1 MESNGRCIVLAAQ
14 LGRLQLSGFRDA
26 ARSVE
31 DPKRGEI
38 AMLVVAEH
46 DAALT
51 SLSAAA
57 TRFRTKLK
65 GSACDSR
72 RSS

>member
-1 MESNGRCIVLAAQ
+1 MLAAQ
-14 LGRLQLSGFRDA
+14 FGAQFGRLRLSGFRDA

-31 DPKRGEI
+31 DPKRDEI

-46 DAALT
+46 DAALIVVALGRRD
-51 SLSAAA
+51 SLLERSSTDPRA
-57 TRFRTKLK
+57 
-65 GSACDSR
+65 DSR